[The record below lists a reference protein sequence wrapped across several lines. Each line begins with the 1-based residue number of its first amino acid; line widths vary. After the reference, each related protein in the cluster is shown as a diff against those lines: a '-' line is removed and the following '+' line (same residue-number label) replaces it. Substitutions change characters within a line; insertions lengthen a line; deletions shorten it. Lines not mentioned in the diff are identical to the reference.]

1 MYIIRDTYTN
11 VSIYVPDVI
20 AFICLK
26 KNTKNQKTNI
36 KEYWCANK
44 ETGDEIIQLQF
55 YIGYRW

>member
-26 KNTKNQKTNI
+26 KTPKTKKLILRSTDVQTKKQEMKSYNCNSI
-36 KEYWCANK
+36 
-44 ETGDEIIQLQF
+44 
-55 YIGYRW
+55 